1 MSESSIG
8 IYFGFN
14 NAYIGT
20 YQNNNLIIIPSE
32 IGENK
37 IPLFVS
43 FTKGKILISE
53 YAKFNIE
60 KEPKNTI
67 YQIRKLIGKNYD
79 DPDIQ
84 ILKKNV
90 SYIIEKDSKSNKP
103 KIIIEDNNE
112 IKSYTPEEIYAL
124 ILNQLIKITLNSID
138 KIKNIVLTIPT
149 YFNDSQK
156 KSIENACNIAG
167 LDVKLV
173 KESIAACIAYNND
186 ILDEQKNILVFSMG
200 SSELNISIV
209 KLNNSLFKIISN
221 GHYKIHMLQLILLLV
236 LYLIH

>member
-79 DPDIQ
+79 DPEVQKLI
-84 ILKKNV
+84 KEV
-90 SYIIEKDSKSNKP
+90 SYIIEKDSKLNKP
-103 KIIIEDNNE
+103 KIRVEYNDE
-112 IKSYTPEEIYAL
+112 IKSFSPEEIYTI
-124 ILNQLIKITLNSID
+124 ILKQLIQLVLKSID
-138 KIKNIVLTIPT
+138 KI
-149 YFNDSQK
+149 
-156 KSIENACNIAG
+156 
-167 LDVKLV
+167 
-173 KESIAACIAYNND
+173 
-186 ILDEQKNILVFSMG
+186 VFYV
-200 SSELNISIV
+200 I
-209 KLNNSLFKIISN
+209 
-221 GHYKIHMLQLILLLV
+221 
-236 LYLIH
+236 